1 VNILFVHEIDWLRKV
16 VFEIHTLSELLSRRG
31 HRVYAIDYESMW
43 TKEHALD
50 FGSLKTRTVDGVSR
64 AYPDASVN
72 LIRPGFIKI
81 PGISRLSVWFT
92 QCKQIRRVIKD
103 NNIDVVIL
111 YSVPTSG
118 MQTLHYAGKFGI
130 PVIFRSIDILNQ
142 LVAFPILSRATR
154 FLEKRVYSGVDLVL
168 TISPRLSRYVT
179 AMGAKEAHVRLLP
192 LGVDTELFRPDIDG
206 SELRR
211 QWGLGD
217 GPVVVFIGTLYDF
230 SGLDTVIEQWPGIVK
245 KVPGVKLLVVGD
257 GPQRPGLEKIIA
269 ETDMEQHVIITGF
282 QPYET
287 MPQYIGMA
295 SVCINPFLIT
305 DTTRDIFPT
314 KIVQYMACA
323 RPVIATRLPGLD
335 ATITGEEQGV
345 VYTELE
351 NFTVTLL
358 TVLEKDEWRHQLG
371 RAALHHI
378 RQTHSYETIVQQLEV
393 EMVEVIDR
401 VKRG

>member
-1 VNILFVHEIDWLRKV
+1 MNILFVHEIDWLRKV

-43 TKEHALD
+43 TKEHAFD
-50 FGSLKTRTVDGVSR
+50 FGSLRTRTVDGVSR
-64 AYPDASVN
+64 AYPDASVH

-81 PGISRLSVWFT
+81 PGISRLSAWFT
-92 QCKQIRRVIKD
+92 QCRQIRRVIKD
-103 NNIDVVIL
+103 NSIDVIIL

-118 MQTLHYAGKFGI
+118 MQTLHYAGKLGV

-142 LVAFPILSRATR
+142 LVAFPALSRITR
-154 FLEKRVYSGVDLVL
+154 FLEKRVCSGADLIL

-179 AMGAKEAHVRLLP
+179 TMGAKEEHVRLLP
-192 LGVDTELFRPDIDG
+192 LGVDTELFRPDTDS
-206 SELRR
+206 SELRS
-211 QWGLGD
+211 QWDLGD
-217 GPVVVFIGTLYDF
+217 SPVVVFIGTLYDF
-230 SGLDTVIEQWPGIVK
+230 SGLDTVIGQWPGIVK
-245 KVPGVKLLVVGD
+245 KIPGVKLLIVGD
-257 GPQRPGLEKIIA
+257 GPQRPGLEKLVA
-269 ETDMEQHVIITGF
+269 ETGMEQHVTITGF

-295 SVCINPFLIT
+295 AVCINPFLIT

-323 RPVIATRLPGLD
+323 RPVVATRLPGLE

-345 VYTELE
+345 VYSELE
-351 NFTVTLL
+351 HFTATLL
-358 TVLEKDEWRHQLG
+358 ALLEEDDWRSRLG

-378 RQTHSYETIVQQLEV
+378 RQTHSYETIVRQLEV
-393 EMVEVIDR
+393 EMAEVIDR
-401 VKRG
+401 VKRR